1 MTTRGAKRAATSDP
15 GAPDLPSKRVMDGPS
30 FDVHRAESSHQHV
43 MAGPATLDPRRAEAA
58 SKHVRAL
65 NNQFASWVQL
75 QLQNHPAELW
85 EDGVKDY
92 ISHASEIM
100 EKFKDVVN
108 WLRQNQAGSTVVSS
122 PSPHKDEKANLPAV
136 VSSPS
141 PLKDEKTSPPTAD
154 DSKLLVQPSSDNSQK
169 APVMASSSSAFQS
182 SSSPTPNLFSSPPK
196 SQTPDFSGM
205 FGGKKNTS
213 GDSNKPAFQFGGNN
227 VIFGDKKNA
236 SGDSSKPPFQFGG
249 NNAIFDDKKSTSG
262 DSSKP
267 PFQFGVN
274 NGFSTSNAPSLFSTK
289 AAQSFSSQAPPLF
302 SLNQQSVLSG
312 NKNTSEASADADEDA
327 EPEKPSSPSVKKA
340 EEKGIVVVH
349 EAKCK
354 VYVKHD
360 DATKGWKDIGVGQLS
375 IRSKE
380 GAEKASK
387 ESTPTIVIR
396 NDVGK
401 ILLNALIYKGIKMN
415 VQKNTV
421 ASIFHT
427 SDAQSDESS
436 GGTVV
441 ARTYLFRLKN
451 EEEATKLSTAIKE
464 NAPSD

>member
-1 MTTRGAKRAATSDP
+1 MTTRGAKRVATSDP
-15 GAPDLPSKRVMDGPS
+15 AAPDLPSKRVMDGPP

-65 NNQFASWVQL
+65 NTQFASWVQL

-85 EDGVKDY
+85 EDGLKDY
-92 ISHASEIM
+92 LSHASEIM
-100 EKFKDVVN
+100 EKFKDVVS
-108 WLRQNQAGSTVVSS
+108 WLRQNQAGSTNVSS
-122 PSPHKDEKANLPAV
+122 PSIHKDEKINLLA
-136 VSSPS
+136 
-141 PLKDEKTSPPTAD
+141 A
-154 DSKLLVQPSSDNSQK
+154 PSSDNTQK
-169 APVMASSSSAFQS
+169 APTMT
-182 SSSPTPNLFSSPPK
+182 SSPSSFQNSNLPKPFSLP
-196 SQTPDFSGM
+196 SQQKTPDFTGM
-205 FGGKKNTS
+205 FGDKKS
-213 GDSNKPAFQFGGNN
+213 PSSDSSKPAFQFGANN
-227 VIFGDKKNA
+227 AIFGDKKDTPGDSSKSFQFDVNNGAFGDKKDTPGDNSKPFQFGANNA
-236 SGDSSKPPFQFGG
+236 IFGDKKTSPGDSSKPFQFG
-249 NNAIFDDKKSTSG
+249 S
-262 DSSKP
+262 
-267 PFQFGVN
+267 N
-274 NGFSTSNAPSLFSTK
+274 NGFPAPSAPSIFSSV
-289 AAQSFSSQAPPLF
+289 AQSFSSQSPPLF
-302 SLNQQSVLSG
+302 SVNQQSVLSG
-312 NKNTSEASADADEDA
+312 NQNTSEAAADADEDA

-340 EEKGIVVVH
+340 EEKGVVVVH

-360 DATKGWKDIGVGQLS
+360 DATKGWKDIGVGRLS

-380 GAEKASK
+380 GAEKGCK

-427 SDAQSDESS
+427 ADAESDESTIS
-436 GGTVV
+436 TVV
-441 ARTYLFRLKN
+441 AQTYLFRLRN

>member
-1 MTTRGAKRAATSDP
+1 
-15 GAPDLPSKRVMDGPS
+15 
-30 FDVHRAESSHQHV
+30 
-43 MAGPATLDPRRAEAA
+43 
-58 SKHVRAL
+58 
-65 NNQFASWVQL
+65 
-75 QLQNHPAELW
+75 
-85 EDGVKDY
+85 
-92 ISHASEIM
+92 
-100 EKFKDVVN
+100 
-108 WLRQNQAGSTVVSS
+108 
-122 PSPHKDEKANLPAV
+122 
-136 VSSPS
+136 
-141 PLKDEKTSPPTAD
+141 
-154 DSKLLVQPSSDNSQK
+154 
-169 APVMASSSSAFQS
+169 MASSSSAFQS
-182 SSSPTPNLFSSPPK
+182 SSSPTPTLFPFPSK

-205 FGGKKNTS
+205 FGDKKNTS
-213 GDSNKPAFQFGGNN
+213 GDNSKPAFQFGGN
-227 VIFGDKKNA
+227 VIFGDKKN
-236 SGDSSKPPFQFGG
+236 
-249 NNAIFDDKKSTSG
+249 TSG

-267 PFQFGVN
+267 PFQFGANNGIFGDKKNTPGDSSKPTFQFGVN
-274 NGFSTSNAPSLFSTK
+274 NGFLASSAPSLFSTS
-289 AAQSFSSQAPPLF
+289 AAQSFSSQSPPLF
-302 SLNQQSVLSG
+302 SMNQQSVLSG
-312 NKNTSEASADADEDA
+312 NQNASEASADADEDA

-340 EEKGIVVVH
+340 EEKDIVVVH

-436 GGTVV
+436 SGAVV

-451 EEEATKLSTAIKE
+451 EDEATKLSTAIKE
-464 NAPSD
+464 NAPLD